1 MSISKSWLY
10 ITLLIGSLWHSHA
23 WAGEILQLTPA
34 TCVSLQQGRNC
45 HTQVQVSWQ
54 LPQADHVCL
63 YLQQQVL
70 QCWQDSSAATWRWRF
85 DYASSQQ
92 LTLWRLDQN
101 GQRQLLLASASVE
114 VNWVH
119 NAQKKRLWR
128 RF

>member
-1 MSISKSWLY
+1 MSINKSYCY
-10 ITLLIGSLWHSHA
+10 ILILAGCLWPGCA
-23 WAGEILQLTPA
+23 AADQLLQLTPA
-34 TCVSLQQGRNC
+34 TCVTLQQGRSC

-54 LPQADHVCL
+54 LPKADNVCL

-70 QCWQDSSAATWRWRF
+70 HCWQNSAGAQWRWRF
-85 DYASSQQ
+85 EHASSQQ
-92 LTLWRLDQN
+92 LTLWQLDTN
-101 GQRQLLLASASVE
+101 GQPSVLLDSASVE

>member
-1 MSISKSWLY
+1 MY
-10 ITLLIGSLWHSHA
+10 INKGWFYILILAGCLWHSPA
-23 WAGEILQLTPA
+23 VAGGLLQLTPT
-34 TCVSLQQGRNC
+34 TCVTLQQGRSC

-54 LPQADHVCL
+54 LAQADNVCL

-70 QCWQDSSAATWRWRF
+70 QCWQNSDAAQWRWRF
-85 DYASSQQ
+85 EYITSQQ
-92 LTLWRLDQN
+92 LTLWRLGKD
-101 GQRQLLLASASVE
+101 GQPTELLDTAVVE